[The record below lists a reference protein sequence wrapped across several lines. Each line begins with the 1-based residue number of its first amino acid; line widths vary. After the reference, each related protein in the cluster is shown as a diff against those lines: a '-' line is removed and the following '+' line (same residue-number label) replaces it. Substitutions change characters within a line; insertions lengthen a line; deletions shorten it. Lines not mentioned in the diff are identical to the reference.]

1 MTLVDEA
8 FMNLKRKLEITQ
20 TQQEEASRTHIA
32 IRGHL
37 NENLDLEK
45 TFLTGSYARHTKTK
59 KLKDVDIFCVV
70 KLDGTDAGLRQ
81 KEPASVLNSVQA
93 ILKKKYDTVKL
104 GRRACTIF
112 VGDEGEGEDDAEDI
126 VSFDVVPAFV
136 RKAGG
141 YEIPDRISGKWVAT
155 DPTVHQER
163 ATAKNAACKQMWIPF
178 VKMLKGW
185 NREAGKPVSPSFLLE
200 VMALDI
206 VEEPFTTYQ
215 QEFRHFLATAAEQI
229 GDVWPDPSGLGP
241 DVNMSMGASEK
252 VAAAAALSA
261 ALKVAEN
268 AIFLEQRGKYRD
280 AVEEW
285 RKLFGWR
292 MPRP

>member
-8 FMNLKRKLEITQ
+8 FKNLKRKLEITQ
-20 TQQEEASRTHIA
+20 TQQDDASRRHKA
-32 IRGHL
+32 IRAHL
-37 NENLDLEK
+37 EGRLDVET

-70 KLDGTDAGLRQ
+70 KRDGNDAGLRL
-81 KEPASVLNSVQA
+81 KEPASVLGTVQT
-93 ILKKKYDTVKL
+93 ILKEKYDTVKL
-104 GRRACTIF
+104 ARRACTIV
-112 VGDEGEGEDDAEDI
+112 VGDETEDDAEDI

-141 YEIPDRISGKWVAT
+141 YEIPDRISGLWVAT
-155 DPTVHQER
+155 DPTVHQDR
-163 ATAKNAACKQMWIPF
+163 ATAKNAACNQMWIPF

-206 VEEPFTTYQ
+206 VEEPFTSYQ
-215 QEFRHFLATAAEQI
+215 QEFRHFLATAAEQV
-229 GDVWPDPSGLGP
+229 GDVWPDPAGLGP
-241 DVNMSMGASEK
+241 DVNTSMDAGGK
-252 VAAAAALSA
+252 VKAATALAAALQI
-261 ALKVAEN
+261 AES
-268 AIFLEQRGKYRD
+268 AIFLEQAGKHRD